1 MICGRMESRVRQ
13 ISGWSNAEHARQWQ
27 TTLASTFPG
36 ARISACRSLATP
48 ACGEFEPD
56 QVNDAVM
63 ADFIAQVRARSL
75 AACWVCSASGP
86 HQHSGQR

>member
-1 MICGRMESRVRQ
+1 MANNAREYVPRRAHISLSRLARYASVRG
-13 ISGWSNAEHARQWQ
+13 I
-27 TTLASTFPG
+27 
-36 ARISACRSLATP
+36 
-48 ACGEFEPD
+48 EPD

-63 ADFIAQVRARSL
+63 ADFIAQVRARSP